1 CQVAVFSLACRLIH
15 AEQPVSRGCAKHLRK
30 QLIINRGAAHPYK
43 NQAGWAIDMG
53 EYIDYQVYEKRPLLT
68 LSADFNREDGIYQ
81 GVGISEGAGR
91 AG

>member
-1 CQVAVFSLACRLIH
+1 MS
-15 AEQPVSRGCAKHLRK
+15 
-30 QLIINRGAAHPYK
+30 
-43 NQAGWAIDMG
+43 